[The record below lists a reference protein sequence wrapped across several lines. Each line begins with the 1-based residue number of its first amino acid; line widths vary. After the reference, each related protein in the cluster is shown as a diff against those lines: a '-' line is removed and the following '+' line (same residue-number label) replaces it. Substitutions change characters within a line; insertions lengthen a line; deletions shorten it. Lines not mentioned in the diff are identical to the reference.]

1 MIAAHPMAERDD
13 DLRLR
18 IARQDLPWPLEP
30 MIYRALR
37 AESADHQHERL
48 TMAWEAICRVA
59 GGSLAAVCRR
69 LGLRSPELAQ
79 ATATLV
85 RPSFGHWI
93 ALIRAGRALLEGRR
107 EAEARALAPLLEGL
121 ASPFAKVPALAALAE
136 AIRRT
141 PGKSIAIDGKTAFD
155 LLGAMPAYRNAVQ
168 STHADA
174 ESGVRERNAP
184 IVLDGLLAMLEL
196 APPVGE
202 LSLVVPSKLWRDDAG
217 EEAWKVELA
226 TMQGGGPVPATRS
239 LPRDVWESLARG
251 RVYLHTPP
259 SSFVP
264 LLPFA
269 AAEVGADGWN
279 VGWLEGRVRDPQ
291 FQYGGGAQGGFR
303 AAVPPDDIR
312 DVFAVRA
319 AEDAAEVLDASLLAI
334 EPWRGLLAY
343 EEAHAGLFFGR
354 EEEVESALARLRKD
368 ACVVVCGAS
377 GSGKSSLAAAG
388 VLPRLRDALEA
399 EGSTLAVVKLTP
411 GKHPLAALRA
421 ALLSLDV
428 GGPAESIAWS
438 QKVEELLGDDVPKLD
453 PAALAHLARG
463 LAAAGM
469 RLAVFVDQL
478 EEAVTLCGDAA
489 ERARFLDVIAGL
501 GKRAGGA
508 RACLLVTVR
517 ADLVGELFSH
527 PEACALVEANFFPLG
542 TMPPERLVRVVSEPL
557 RGRRVAMEP
566 GLAETIVQDVGEEP
580 GALALLSQVL
590 ATLWDERGK
599 YGDRLTKQ
607 GYDAAGRVPGALQTQ
622 AEHALVEAI
631 GAPPDPA
638 KRALVER
645 VLLQLAHVSEEGT
658 FVRRRVG
665 FGELEA
671 STGATAA
678 ALRAVVEPF
687 VSRRL
692 FVMGNLDPAEGAE
705 APAEP
710 RAGARVERTA
720 ERTLEVAHEALLSA
734 WRHAADL
741 LRSQTEILL
750 LRQEVVA
757 DARAWQR
764 AGRSG
769 ELWSDAST
777 KLRRAEELVEGGRL
791 DLGPTERDFLRASR
805 RTVARRRQLERAF
818 LVFVALLATV
828 AIVLWRAA
836 ERSRRFARTA
846 QESAERSR
854 NEEHAAREAAERA
867 TLGEQAVRT
876 ASLAHKEGYEHAALA
891 LALQSAAPFVKAGKP
906 LPPPVAEAL
915 VGAVTLAATVP
926 QRGHS
931 KSAHVGDFDR
941 QGTLVVTGGR
951 DRAVRVWDARD
962 GRLYATLL
970 GHAGT
975 ITSAGFSPDAKRVM
989 SASADGTIRVWPTLG
1004 EGPALRIEAFAE
1016 TSVSIAEWSPDGTRI
1031 LAGSGKGGVGVW
1043 DAGTGARLLS
1053 FVHDKKVWSVTWSRD
1068 GARFATAS
1076 EDGTARVWSARDGK
1090 LLRELKHPD
1099 EVDVARF
1106 SSDGKRLLTECAD
1119 QAARVWTLDDPSAPP
1134 VVLENKDA
1142 RLEDIGWSPDDAIVA
1157 LADDDGVLRTFD
1169 PKTGKA
1175 LHTWRE
1181 HKATIFGL
1189 VFSPDGTRIATASK
1203 DRTVRVVHA
1212 DGSGVPQTLFGHAEK
1227 VVGVAFAPS
1236 GDRLLSF
1243 GFDPIPRLWNVETG
1257 ALVSVLSGI
1266 PAHPSAALRARLGQ
1280 PLSKGAGPLVT
1291 LLGHTGGINGIAFSP
1306 DGARI
1311 VTASSDLSARTWD
1324 AKTGAPFARRQVGK
1338 LVNGVA
1344 WSPDGRRVA
1353 LAADD
1358 PALQLWSP
1366 DDDRAVKLVGHHLAV
1381 YAVAWASV
1389 GDRIVSCGEDGEIL
1403 VWDARSA
1410 TLARK
1415 LGEHGE
1421 KACRAAAFS
1430 VDGKRVAVG
1439 SIDGNLR
1446 VFDVETGALAWSVHA
1461 HRTWINGVAFSPTDP
1476 RRLATSGIDQFVR
1489 LWTQGEAKPFL
1500 ETDAHNDWVHAVAF
1514 SVDGERLLT
1523 SGSDRTARIW
1533 GARDLSP
1540 ISTYEVPARA
1550 TAASFSP
1557 TRDAVAI
1564 GVEDGVGRVYPTDPG
1579 AYFSI
1584 GCALLRGL
1592 PEAAKVAAVCGG
1604 S

>member
-1 MIAAHPMAERDD
+1 MAERDD

-30 MIYRALR
+30 LIYRALR

-59 GGSLAAVCRR
+59 GGTLAAVCRR
-69 LGLRSPELAQ
+69 LGLKSPELAQ

-136 AIRRT
+136 AVRRT

-155 LLGAMPAYRNAVQ
+155 LLGAMPAYRNAMQ

-184 IVLDGLLAMLEL
+184 IVLEGLLAMLEL

-202 LSLVVPSKLWRDDAG
+202 LSLVVPSKLWRDG
-217 EEAWKVELA
+217 EDWKVELA

-239 LPRDVWESLARG
+239 LARDVWEALVRG

-269 AAEVGADGWN
+269 AAELGADGWN

-303 AAVPPDDIR
+303 AAVPPDDVR
-312 DVFAVRA
+312 DVFAVRSA
-319 AEDAAEVLDASLLAI
+319 DDAAEVLDASLLAI

-399 EGSTLAVVKLTP
+399 EGAKLAVVRLTP
-411 GKHPLAALRA
+411 GKHPLAALRG
-421 ALLSLDV
+421 ALLGLDV
-428 GGPAESIAWS
+428 GGPTESIAWS
-438 QKVEELLGDDVPKLD
+438 QKVEELLGDDLAKLD
-453 PAALAHLARG
+453 PGALAHLARG

-469 RLAVFVDQL
+469 RLLVFVDQL
-478 EEAVTLCGDAA
+478 EEAVTMCADAA
-489 ERARFLDVIAGL
+489 ERGRFLDVVAGL
-501 GKRAGGA
+501 GKRAAGA
-508 RACLLVTVR
+508 RAGLLVTVR

-527 PEACALVEANFFPLG
+527 PEACALVEAHFFPLG
-542 TMPPERLVRVVSEPL
+542 TMSPERLVRVVTEPL
-557 RGRRVAMEP
+557 RGRRVSTEP

-607 GYDAAGRVPGALQTQ
+607 GYDAAGRVAGALQTQ

-631 GAPPDPA
+631 GTPA
-638 KRALVER
+638 DASKRALVER

-658 FVRRRVG
+658 FVRRRVA

-687 VSRRL
+687 VARRL
-692 FVMGNLDPAEGAE
+692 FVTGNLDAPEGAE
-705 APAEP
+705 APAEA
-710 RAGARVERTA
+710 RAD
-720 ERTLEVAHEALLSA
+720 RTLEVAHEALLSA

-757 DARAWQR
+757 DARGWQR
-764 AGRSG
+764 AARTG
-769 ELWSDAST
+769 ELWTDAST
-777 KLRRAEELVEGGRL
+777 KLRRAEELLEGGRL
-791 DLGPTERDFLRASR
+791 DLGPNEREFLRSSR
-805 RTVARRRQLERAF
+805 RAVGRRRQLERAF

-836 ERSRRFARTA
+836 ERSRREARTA

-975 ITSAGFSPDAKRVM
+975 ITGAGFSPDAKRVM
-989 SASADGTIRVWPTLG
+989 SASVDGTIRIWPTLG
-1004 EGPALRIEAFAE
+1004 EGPVLKIDAFAE
-1016 TSVSIAEWSPDGTRI
+1016 TSVSIAEWSPDGTKV

-1043 DAGTGARLLS
+1043 DARTGARLLS

-1068 GARFATAS
+1068 GARLATAS
-1076 EDGTARVWSARDGK
+1076 EDGTARVWSASDGK
-1090 LLRELKHPD
+1090 LLRELAHPD

-1119 QAARVWTLDDPSAPP
+1119 QAARIWTIDDPAAPP
-1134 VVLENKDA
+1134 IVIANKDA
-1142 RLEDIGWSPDDAIVA
+1142 RLEDVGWSPDDAIVA

-1169 PKTGKA
+1169 AKSGAA
-1175 LHTWRE
+1175 LHAWHE

-1203 DRTVRVVHA
+1203 DRTVRIVRA
-1212 DGSGVPQTLFGHAEK
+1212 DGTGVPQALFGHAEK
-1227 VVGVAFAPS
+1227 VIGVAFAPS

-1243 GFDPIPRLWNVETG
+1243 GFDPVPRLWNVETG
-1257 ALVSVLSGI
+1257 ALMSVLSGV

-1280 PLSKGAGPLVT
+1280 PLSPSAGPLVT

-1306 DGARI
+1306 DGTRL

-1324 AKTGAPFARRQVGK
+1324 AKTGAPIARHEIGK
-1338 LVNGVA
+1338 LVNGAA
-1344 WSPDGRRVA
+1344 WSPDGTRVV

-1358 PALQLWSP
+1358 PAVQVWSP
-1366 DDDRAVKLVGHHLAV
+1366 DDDRVVKLVGHHLAV
-1381 YAVAWASV
+1381 YAVAWAAA

-1403 VWDARSA
+1403 VWDAKSA
-1410 TLARK
+1410 SLARK
-1415 LGEHGE
+1415 LGERAE
-1421 KACRAAAFS
+1421 KACRATAFS
-1430 VDGKRVAVG
+1430 IDGKRVAVG

-1446 VFDVETGALAWSVHA
+1446 VFDVETGALAWSVQA
-1461 HRTWINGVAFSPTDP
+1461 HRTWINGVAFSPTDS

-1489 LWTQGEAKPFL
+1489 LWTLGEPKPFL

-1523 SGSDRTARIW
+1523 SGSDRTARVW
-1533 GARDLSP
+1533 DARDLSP
-1540 ISTYEVPARA
+1540 MSTYEVPARA

-1557 TRDAVAI
+1557 KHDAVAI

-1604 S
+1604 R

>member
-48 TMAWEAICRVA
+48 TMAWEATCRIA

-69 LGLRSPELAQ
+69 LGLKSPELAQ

-107 EAEARALAPLLEGL
+107 DAEARALAPLLEGL

-136 AIRRT
+136 AVRRT

-202 LSLVVPSKLWRDDAG
+202 LSLVVPSKLWRDGAG

-239 LPRDVWESLARG
+239 LDRDVWESLARG

-269 AAEVGADGWN
+269 AAELGADGWN
-279 VGWLEGRVRDPQ
+279 VGWLEGRIRDPQ
-291 FQYGGGAQGGFR
+291 FQYGGGAHGGFR
-303 AAVPPDDIR
+303 AAVPPDDVR
-312 DVFAVRA
+312 DVFAVKSA
-319 AEDAAEVLDASLLAI
+319 DDASEVLDASLLAI

-354 EEEVESALARLRKD
+354 EEEVESALSRLRKD

-399 EGSTLAVVKLTP
+399 EGAKLASVALTP

-421 ALLSLDV
+421 ALLALDV

-438 QKVEELLGDDVPKLD
+438 QKVEELLGDDVPRLD

-469 RLAVFVDQL
+469 RLSVFVDQL
-478 EEAVTLCGDAA
+478 EEVVTMCGDAV
-489 ERARFLDVIAGL
+489 ERARFLDVVAGL
-501 GKRAGGA
+501 GKRAAGA
-508 RACLLVTVR
+508 RASLLVTVR

-527 PEACALVEANFFPLG
+527 PEACALVEAHFFPLG
-542 TMPPERLVRVVSEPL
+542 TMSPERLARVVTEPL
-557 RGRRVAMEP
+557 RGRRVSMEA

-671 STGATAA
+671 STGATAG

-692 FVMGNLDPAEGAE
+692 FVVGNLDAAEGGD
-705 APAEP
+705 APGDTRDA
-710 RAGARVERTA
+710 RAGARGD
-720 ERTLEVAHEALLSA
+720 RTLEVAHEALLSA

-757 DARAWQR
+757 DARAWLR
-764 AGRSG
+764 AARSG
-769 ELWSDAST
+769 ELWTDAST
-777 KLRRAEELVEGGRL
+777 KLGRAEELVEGGRL

-805 RTVARRRQLERAF
+805 RAVARRRQLERAF
-818 LVFVALLATV
+818 LVFVALLATG

-836 ERSRRFARTA
+836 ER
-846 QESAERSR
+846 RSR
-854 NEEHAAREAAERA
+854 
-867 TLGEQAVRT
+867 
-876 ASLAHKEGYEHAALA
+876 
-891 LALQSAAPFVKAGKP
+891 
-906 LPPPVAEAL
+906 
-915 VGAVTLAATVP
+915 
-926 QRGHS
+926 
-931 KSAHVGDFDR
+931 
-941 QGTLVVTGGR
+941 
-951 DRAVRVWDARD
+951 
-962 GRLYATLL
+962 
-970 GHAGT
+970 
-975 ITSAGFSPDAKRVM
+975 
-989 SASADGTIRVWPTLG
+989 
-1004 EGPALRIEAFAE
+1004 
-1016 TSVSIAEWSPDGTRI
+1016 
-1031 LAGSGKGGVGVW
+1031 
-1043 DAGTGARLLS
+1043 
-1053 FVHDKKVWSVTWSRD
+1053 
-1068 GARFATAS
+1068 
-1076 EDGTARVWSARDGK
+1076 
-1090 LLRELKHPD
+1090 
-1099 EVDVARF
+1099 
-1106 SSDGKRLLTECAD
+1106 
-1119 QAARVWTLDDPSAPP
+1119 PS
-1134 VVLENKDA
+1134 
-1142 RLEDIGWSPDDAIVA
+1142 
-1157 LADDDGVLRTFD
+1157 
-1169 PKTGKA
+1169 
-1175 LHTWRE
+1175 
-1181 HKATIFGL
+1181 
-1189 VFSPDGTRIATASK
+1189 
-1203 DRTVRVVHA
+1203 
-1212 DGSGVPQTLFGHAEK
+1212 
-1227 VVGVAFAPS
+1227 
-1236 GDRLLSF
+1236 
-1243 GFDPIPRLWNVETG
+1243 
-1257 ALVSVLSGI
+1257 
-1266 PAHPSAALRARLGQ
+1266 
-1280 PLSKGAGPLVT
+1280 
-1291 LLGHTGGINGIAFSP
+1291 
-1306 DGARI
+1306 
-1311 VTASSDLSARTWD
+1311 
-1324 AKTGAPFARRQVGK
+1324 
-1338 LVNGVA
+1338 
-1344 WSPDGRRVA
+1344 
-1353 LAADD
+1353 
-1358 PALQLWSP
+1358 
-1366 DDDRAVKLVGHHLAV
+1366 
-1381 YAVAWASV
+1381 
-1389 GDRIVSCGEDGEIL
+1389 
-1403 VWDARSA
+1403 
-1410 TLARK
+1410 
-1415 LGEHGE
+1415 
-1421 KACRAAAFS
+1421 
-1430 VDGKRVAVG
+1430 
-1439 SIDGNLR
+1439 
-1446 VFDVETGALAWSVHA
+1446 
-1461 HRTWINGVAFSPTDP
+1461 
-1476 RRLATSGIDQFVR
+1476 
-1489 LWTQGEAKPFL
+1489 
-1500 ETDAHNDWVHAVAF
+1500 
-1514 SVDGERLLT
+1514 
-1523 SGSDRTARIW
+1523 
-1533 GARDLSP
+1533 
-1540 ISTYEVPARA
+1540 ARA
-1550 TAASFSP
+1550 TKSTPRAKRRNARPSASRRCAPRRSRTRRGTSTPRWRSP
-1557 TRDAVAI
+1557 CSRP
-1564 GVEDGVGRVYPTDPG
+1564 RR
-1579 AYFSI
+1579 S
-1584 GCALLRGL
+1584 
-1592 PEAAKVAAVCGG
+1592 
-1604 S
+1604 